1 MYFLYLFFWS
11 WSSVFNVNLPVSRYQ
26 HVFVFC
32 PSSAE
37 SAGISTALRQVAN
50 FLDQVLSL
58 CNRLELCILW
68 YMVHN
73 MPFKDATAV
82 TVWINILFI
91 DRAHCHFPMP
101 SPKSFTIVISCFSLS
116 DICDQSCLILF
127 YPHFLYVVLTLWTM
141 LFCFPLT
148 TLHCFI

>member
-1 MYFLYLFFWS
+1 MLFFFS
-11 WSSVFNVNLPVSRYQ
+11 
-26 HVFVFC
+26 

-37 SAGISTALRQVAN
+37 SAEVSTALGQVAK
-50 FLDQVLSL
+50 FLDQVRSL
-58 CNRLELCILW
+58 RNRLGLCILW

-73 MPFKDATAV
+73 MPYKDATMV
-82 TVWINILFI
+82 TVGINILFI
-91 DRAHCHFPMP
+91 DWAHCQFPRHP
-101 SPKSFTIVISCFSLS
+101 SPPRSLPIVISCFS

-127 YPHFLYVVLTLWTM
+127 YLHFLYVVLTLWTM